1 VYNGDGLNP
10 AAIGSAS
17 SLTITPAALLA
28 TADPQTVTYGTPIPA
43 LTGSLS
49 GVLAQDSGSVTAL
62 FTTTAQSLSAVGTYP
77 IAASLTGPASANYSI
92 ALSPASGSLQIV
104 AASTTTIAQSP
115 AQSSYTGLPLLLN
128 ASVASSTTG
137 VPTGSV
143 NFMEGSTVVAS
154 ATLSHGAASAAYL
167 SPSAGT
173 HSLVASYSGDTNFIP
188 SNSNAITAIVLAMPD
203 FTLATSGSSSQTVQP
218 GSIATYNF
226 ALAAQPAPFTGAVS
240 MSVSG
245 LPPGATAS
253 FSPPQVVP
261 GSASATT
268 ALSVQTLAPVVQMP
282 STLTPTIL
290 CALALPLILLRRR
303 RRASFAVLCLFVLT
317 LGCGSRSVQE
327 QTQPSQAYTLTVT
340 GTSTNL
346 AGALVVHST
355 TVTLN
360 IQ

>member
-1 VYNGDGLNP
+1 
-10 AAIGSAS
+10 
-17 SLTITPAALLA
+17 
-28 TADPQTVTYGTPIPA
+28 
-43 LTGSLS
+43 
-49 GVLAQDSGSVTAL
+49 
-62 FTTTAQSLSAVGTYP
+62 
-77 IAASLTGPASANYSI
+77 
-92 ALSPASGSLQIV
+92 
-104 AASTTTIAQSP
+104 
-115 AQSSYTGLPLLLN
+115 
-128 ASVASSTTG
+128 
-137 VPTGSV
+137 
-143 NFMEGSTVVAS
+143 
-154 ATLSHGAASAAYL
+154 
-167 SPSAGT
+167 
-173 HSLVASYSGDTNFIP
+173 
-188 SNSNAITAIVLAMPD
+188 
-203 FTLATSGSSSQTVQP
+203 
-218 GSIATYNF
+218 
-226 ALAAQPAPFTGAVS
+226 